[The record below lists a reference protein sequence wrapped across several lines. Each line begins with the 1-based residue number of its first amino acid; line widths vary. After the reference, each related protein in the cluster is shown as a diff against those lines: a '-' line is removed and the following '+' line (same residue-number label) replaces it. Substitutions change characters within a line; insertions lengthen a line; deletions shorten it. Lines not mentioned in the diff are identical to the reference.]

1 MGTVSGA
8 GEREVI
14 DPGRIEVV
22 FLDAGGVL
30 LYPDWERVSGI
41 LAKHGISAT
50 SAQLAE
56 AEFIGKRRMDDLGV
70 THTTGDIAEPDGY
83 LGWVMKATNLPF
95 DHDALHRAALDFE
108 ETHTRDN
115 LWSDMPDEVPGALE
129 RMRTSGYR
137 LAVLSNTESNLGG
150 RYRAVLRNAGDLGGG
165 WFREAGSQDLRR
177 GPAPHGGR
185 AGEGPPRGRLL
196 LHRRGWRSSGR
207 DHAGHAR
214 REGPLPGQRCHTR
227 GQPDG
232 ARRSAGSLNRLVH
245 ARIGAWAGP
254 RVRLDPAATGVGTLD
269 ITSVLFVVL
278 AIGILGGG
286 LAVVTLRNVIH
297 SAVAMMICFGSLA
310 GMYALLGAPIIA
322 AAQVLIYLGAISVLI
337 LFAIMLTQAGDAS
350 LPAPFHR
357 QAPIAVV
364 IALAVVGLVAWAA
377 VTTAWHVAPAAAAV
391 AIDAVGK
398 LLFTD
403 YALPFEII
411 GFLLLAAIIGAI
423 FLARRPE
430 EDERAN

>member
-1 MGTVSGA
+1 M
-8 GEREVI
+8 
-14 DPGRIEVV
+14 
-22 FLDAGGVL
+22 
-30 LYPDWERVSGI
+30 
-41 LAKHGISAT
+41 
-50 SAQLAE
+50 
-56 AEFIGKRRMDDLGV
+56 
-70 THTTGDIAEPDGY
+70 
-83 LGWVMKATNLPF
+83 
-95 DHDALHRAALDFE
+95 
-108 ETHTRDN
+108 
-115 LWSDMPDEVPGALE
+115 
-129 RMRTSGYR
+129 
-137 LAVLSNTESNLGG
+137 
-150 RYRAVLRNAGDLGGG
+150 
-165 WFREAGSQDLRR
+165 
-177 GPAPHGGR
+177 
-185 AGEGPPRGRLL
+185 
-196 LHRRGWRSSGR
+196 
-207 DHAGHAR
+207 
-214 REGPLPGQRCHTR
+214 
-227 GQPDG
+227 
-232 ARRSAGSLNRLVH
+232 
-245 ARIGAWAGP
+245 
-254 RVRLDPAATGVGTLD
+254 
-269 ITSVLFVVL
+269 L

-364 IALAVVGLVAWAA
+364 IALVVVGLVAWAV
-377 VTTAWHVAPAAAAV
+377 VTTAWKAAPTVATV
-391 AIDAVGK
+391 AIEAVGN

>member
-1 MGTVSGA
+1 
-8 GEREVI
+8 
-14 DPGRIEVV
+14 
-22 FLDAGGVL
+22 
-30 LYPDWERVSGI
+30 
-41 LAKHGISAT
+41 
-50 SAQLAE
+50 
-56 AEFIGKRRMDDLGV
+56 
-70 THTTGDIAEPDGY
+70 
-83 LGWVMKATNLPF
+83 
-95 DHDALHRAALDFE
+95 
-108 ETHTRDN
+108 
-115 LWSDMPDEVPGALE
+115 
-129 RMRTSGYR
+129 
-137 LAVLSNTESNLGG
+137 
-150 RYRAVLRNAGDLGGG
+150 
-165 WFREAGSQDLRR
+165 
-177 GPAPHGGR
+177 
-185 AGEGPPRGRLL
+185 
-196 LHRRGWRSSGR
+196 
-207 DHAGHAR
+207 
-214 REGPLPGQRCHTR
+214 
-227 GQPDG
+227 
-232 ARRSAGSLNRLVH
+232 
-245 ARIGAWAGP
+245 
-254 RVRLDPAATGVGTLD
+254 
-269 ITSVLFVVL
+269 VL

-364 IALAVVGLVAWAA
+364 IALVVVGLVAWAV
-377 VTTAWHVAPAAAAV
+377 VTTAWKAAPAAAAV
-391 AIDAVGK
+391 AIEAIGN